1 MTTSRDGGGGLSI
14 LTKVLVGIKYNGT
27 SSKLRTKKNMRVK
40 CMLGIGKECPE
51 RKE

>member
-27 SSKLRTKKNMRVK
+27 SSKLRTKKT
-40 CMLGIGKECPE
+40 CG
-51 RKE
+51 